1 MSARKLEAVMPWAL
15 IFAMFVLWEAT
26 CIVFRIDAFVLPRPT
41 EVVASI
47 VKRSDALA
55 WHALHTFYTTMLG
68 FVLAVAGGV
77 LLGALVGSSRLLY
90 KGLYPLLVGFNSIP
104 KVAVVPVLVI
114 WFGIGVVPAVLTA
127 FMVSFF
133 PVTVNVATGLATL
146 EPELEDVLRA
156 LGASRRDIL
165 VKVGIPRS
173 LPYLFASLKVA
184 ITLAFIGSVI
194 SETVASNEGIG
205 YLILAASARFDV
217 PLVFAALT
225 VIAVMGIAM
234 YAVFAA
240 VEGRMTGWAT
250 RKMDYPMGG

>member
-1 MSARKLEAVMPWAL
+1 MNARKLEAIMPWAL
-15 IFAMFVLWEAT
+15 IAAMFVLWEVT
-26 CIVFRIDAFVLPRPT
+26 CIAFRIDTFVLPRPT

-47 VKRSDALA
+47 VKRRDVLA

-68 FVLAVAGGV
+68 FVLAVVGGV

-90 KGLYPLLVGFNSIP
+90 KGLYPLLIGFNSIP

-225 VIAVMGIAM
+225 VIAVMGIVM

-240 VEGRMTGWAT
+240 IEGRMTGWAT